1 MKLITF
7 SLWGDNPKYTVGA
20 IKNAILAKEIYPDW
34 VCRYYVG
41 KTVPLSI
48 IEELEVMSNVQVIK
62 MDEDGDWKGMF
73 WRFEPASEPD
83 VDVFISRDTD
93 SRLSYREKAA
103 VEQWLNSDKILHIM
117 RDHPYHG
124 YPILGGMWGLKSG
137 AIPNMKELLS
147 GFKQEDEYGTDYI
160 FLGANVTNRIKISD
174 TMVHDEFFGSTG
186 RNFPCERKGFEFVG
200 KVYDENDVTVIEHE
214 NVLAS
219 YLKDDKNDIYIYHHL
234 GLGDHLDCNAIARI
248 YLNNYGY
255 DKVYVFSKEHYAD
268 MIEFMFRDEKDIEVI
283 RIPGDNEEEEVKKE
297 LQSRQARRLAKV
309 GHEFYPWGK
318 EKELNMGCA
327 EIFYELS
334 GIKYK
339 HRFDD
344 FYFDRDRKEEER
356 VYKKLN
362 PDNEKYIFVHDD
374 PKRGFKIP
382 EEEIEKLSG
391 NIKILRNDMSEN
403 MFYFCKILE
412 NAEQIHCMESCFRS
426 LVESLDINGDLY
438 FHNFRAAASGFLGNS
453 TRQPWKEIKW
463 Q

>member
-1 MKLITF
+1 
-7 SLWGDNPKYTVGA
+7 
-20 IKNAILAKEIYPDW
+20 
-34 VCRYYVG
+34 
-41 KTVPLSI
+41 
-48 IEELEVMSNVQVIK
+48 
-62 MDEDGDWKGMF
+62 
-73 WRFEPASEPD
+73 
-83 VDVFISRDTD
+83 
-93 SRLSYREKAA
+93 
-103 VEQWLNSDKILHIM
+103 M
-117 RDHPYHG
+117 RDHPYHR
-124 YPILGGMWGLKSG
+124 YPVLGGMWGLKSG
-137 AIPNMKELLS
+137 AIPNMKELLAN
-147 GFKQEDEYGTDYI
+147 FKQEDKYGTDYV
-160 FLGANVTNRIKISD
+160 FLASNVINCIKMSD
-174 TMVHDEFFGSTG
+174 TMIHDEFFGSTG
-186 RNFPCERKGFEFVG
+186 RSFPLNRHGLEFVG
-200 KVYDENDVTVIEHE
+200 KVYDENDNTVAEHE

-234 GLGDHLDCNAIARI
+234 GLGDHLDCNAIVRI
-248 YLNNYGY
+248 YLNDYGY
-255 DKVYVFSKEHYAD
+255 DKVYVFSKEYYAD

-297 LQSRQARRLAKV
+297 LQSRQARRFAKI

-334 GIKYK
+334 GIDYK

-344 FYFDRDRKEEER
+344 FYFDRDIEEEER

-391 NIKILRNDMSEN
+391 NIKILRNDMTEN

-412 NAEQIHCMESCFRS
+412 NAEQVHCMESCFRS
-426 LVESLDINGDLY
+426 LVEVLDVPGDLY
-438 FHNFRAAASGFLGNS
+438 FHNFRSAASGFLGNS
-453 TRQPWKEIKW
+453 TRQAWKEIKW